1 MKANE
6 LRIGSLIYDDNILPC
21 KVVGLLRG
29 EKEDSF
35 CVLVDTYVLDRFLPT
50 GRLISVSDI
59 SPILLTEEILLKC
72 GFVNNEPKDW
82 GSFTLGNIN
91 FLKEDGNKMNGLYMN
106 GYRVA
111 DIRYLH
117 QLQNL
122 YFAITGEEL
131 EIEL

>member
-6 LRIGSLIYDDNILPC
+6 LRIGNYTDKGMVKSFYEHGIH
-21 KVVGLLRG
+21 VGMGKCYLFRDLN
-29 EKEDSF
+29 
-35 CVLVDTYVLDRFLPT
+35 
-50 GRLISVSDI
+50 
-59 SPILLTEEILLKC
+59 PIPITEEVLLKC
-72 GFVNNEPKDW
+72 GFVNNEPTDW

-117 QLQNL
+117 QLQSL
-122 YFAITGEEL
+122 YFDITGKEL
-131 EIEL
+131 EVKP